1 MNYNKE
7 DGDEKYFYNIVN
19 IHNNYE
25 KVHNNFQIY

>member
-7 DGDEKYFYNIVN
+7 DGDEKYFYDIVN
-19 IHNNYE
+19 IHNYG